1 MVRVSIPPQSQSK
14 AVVCVSTPRMYP
26 RSGYFL
32 VPYKVRVRI
41 KTIISLGFAL
51 NCMSC
56 KAGLTG
62 PCLDDETPTSL
73 TCPANN
79 VCGRLDCEGSGVEM
93 LILACIPKAGQ
104 PLECSTVVR
113 KIGKWPSVTLWKLTL
128 VQFLSSISGVF
139 DSLWILERFHILLL
153 VVISCPKYFFMD

>member
-1 MVRVSIPPQSQSK
+1 MFQKVGIPTFIPILEGIQRNKLTLSIFK
-14 AVVCVSTPRMYP
+14 NDRINVIII
-26 RSGYFL
+26 
-32 VPYKVRVRI
+32 PYKVRVRI

-113 KIGKWPSVTLWKLTL
+113 KIGK
-128 VQFLSSISGVF
+128 
-139 DSLWILERFHILLL
+139 
-153 VVISCPKYFFMD
+153 